1 MFASPPCP
9 RPRWA
14 HCEDFKKDLSYLF
27 YVFFFPFFPRCSL
40 LTFPNW
46 LKPGFWKK
54 KKQPTRKALLG
65 GSSAWTRPPAAL
77 TSFPAPSAVIYALN
91 ACAAGALAQPGG
103 DETRR
108 PSVGR
113 PPGITAA
120 VPLNVRTM
128 DWRKK
133 RLFAIRG
140 LAGVALRF
148 FFWFVWERNSER
160 VRESIS
166 GCQTVTAVCR
176 VD

>member
-1 MFASPPCP
+1 M
-9 RPRWA
+9 
-14 HCEDFKKDLSYLF
+14 
-27 YVFFFPFFPRCSL
+27 
-40 LTFPNW
+40 
-46 LKPGFWKK
+46 
-54 KKQPTRKALLG
+54 
-65 GSSAWTRPPAAL
+65 L
-77 TSFPAPSAVIYALN
+77 TSFPAPSTVIYALN

-148 FFWFVWERNSER
+148 FFGLFERER
-160 VRESIS
+160 ARE
-166 GCQTVTAVCR
+166 
-176 VD
+176 